1 MANWTVST
9 YYKKSIEE
17 HEHFVKDGQKLVYQT
32 GWRGGS
38 YTVTTSDDNPP
49 EFEFVEVPGGD
60 GRRDSIDM
68 YNCCENNIEE
78 VELIETY
85 DGWWAEIEWPDDMDE
100 EEQQRLQELID
111 EEGVYS
117 LEDQED
123 WMHDETEM
131 YIWGPIQIEGENGF
145 IKIIIADE
153 NGKVVD
159 FKED

>member
-1 MANWTVST
+1 
-9 YYKKSIEE
+9 
-17 HEHFVKDGQKLVYQT
+17 
-32 GWRGGS
+32 
-38 YTVTTSDDNPP
+38 
-49 EFEFVEVPGGD
+49 
-60 GRRDSIDM
+60 
-68 YNCCENNIEE
+68 
-78 VELIETY
+78 
-85 DGWWAEIEWPDDMDE
+85 MDE